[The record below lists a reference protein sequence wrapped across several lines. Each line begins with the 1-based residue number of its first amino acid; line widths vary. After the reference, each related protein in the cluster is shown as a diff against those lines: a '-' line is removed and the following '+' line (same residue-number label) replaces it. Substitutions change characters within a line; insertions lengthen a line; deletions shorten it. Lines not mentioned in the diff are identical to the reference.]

1 LDWIKFVELNWGVN
15 IKKMKNLTTLKEKDL
30 IGGEEL
36 DLLINLTLEMEVE
49 LEKAI
54 RYSEEN

>member
-1 LDWIKFVELNWGVN
+1 
-15 IKKMKNLTTLKEKDL
+15 MKNLTTLKEKDL

>member
-1 LDWIKFVELNWGVN
+1 MDWIKFVELNWGVN